1 MSQTLF
7 QVSVVDSAR
16 VVDLTLPVML
26 DSGEFDRINESLLEL
41 VNKEPQVWWVL
52 DLSQLSY
59 MGSSA
64 LGLMVNLRA
73 QIKRAGGKLILCG
86 MSPRL
91 YQIFKTTSMHRLFDI
106 KANRAEALRAVG
118 VK

>member
-1 MSQTLF
+1 MF
-7 QVSVVDSAR
+7 QVSSIESAR
-16 VVDLTLPVML
+16 VVDLTLPMSL
-26 DSGEFDRINESLLEL
+26 DSGEFDLINESLLEL

-64 LGLMVNLRA
+64 LGLMVNIRQ
-73 QIKRAGGKLILCG
+73 QIKQAGGKLILCG
-86 MSPRL
+86 MSQRL
-91 YQIFKTTSMHRLFDI
+91 QQIFRTCCMERLFVI

-118 VK
+118 VR